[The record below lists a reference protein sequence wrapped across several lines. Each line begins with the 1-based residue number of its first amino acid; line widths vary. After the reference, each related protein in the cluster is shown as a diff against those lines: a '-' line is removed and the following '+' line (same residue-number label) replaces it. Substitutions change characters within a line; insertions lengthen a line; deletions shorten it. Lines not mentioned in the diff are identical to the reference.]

1 MFTLE
6 RLIDSAE
13 LLRNAGFDAYA
24 YRGRHKQSL
33 ESALQYYACLAS
45 GAGFSSVVT
54 KDNCRFCPNW
64 AQYDGKIV
72 NGVDRMVLVGADRF
86 KANAAITTLEAAAQ
100 TPASSGPFA
109 TDAILFGKWRD

>member
-1 MFTLE
+1 
-6 RLIDSAE
+6 
-13 LLRNAGFDAYA
+13 
-24 YRGRHKQSL
+24 
-33 ESALQYYACLAS
+33 
-45 GAGFSSVVT
+45 VT

-64 AQYDGKIV
+64 PQYDGKIV
-72 NGVDRMVLVGADRF
+72 NGVDRMVLLGANRF